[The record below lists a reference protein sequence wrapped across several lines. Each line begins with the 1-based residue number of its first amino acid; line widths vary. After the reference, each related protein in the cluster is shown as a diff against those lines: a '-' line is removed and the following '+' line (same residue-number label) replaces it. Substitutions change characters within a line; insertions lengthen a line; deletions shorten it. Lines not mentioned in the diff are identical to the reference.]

1 MYRCVG
7 GALAGFYTM
16 STPSSASAP
25 EVDLARVLDEGGWSP
40 FQKLLLVFAALAFA
54 VDGLANQVLGLA
66 IPALLQDW
74 SEPREAFAPVAAMG
88 LVGVTFGTV
97 LGGMFGDRFGRR
109 IGLTGS
115 VLFFGAMT
123 AASAFVNDVETL
135 AVLRLFDGL
144 GIGGAIPNGAA
155 LISEFTPSRR
165 RSLAISLGMV
175 FIPVGGLLSGVIG
188 GFALPTVGWRGLFLI
203 AGALPM
209 VLGLVFMVALPE
221 SPRFLARKPERR
233 AELMKLLVRC
243 GQRVAADSVF
253 TEDQAHRGRTRL
265 GVLFDRQTLPSTL
278 ALWSAFFF
286 CLLASY
292 AMFSWIPT
300 MLSGEGF
307 SLAATSAGI
316 TAFHLGGVV
325 GGVVGGWLIG
335 RYGSK
340 SSVIGLAAGCVV
352 GALALGLMPFDP
364 ALGLTW
370 VALALVIEGF
380 FIAGLHAGVYTLA
393 AFIYPPFV
401 RATGVGA
408 ASAAGRIGAV
418 LSSFT
423 GVITLRMGGS
433 SSYFIVIAGTAAIAM
448 LSVALI
454 RQHIPG
460 NPPSRSGPSPT
471 PERAPA

>member
-1 MYRCVG
+1 
-7 GALAGFYTM
+7 M
-16 STPSSASAP
+16 SIPSSAAA
-25 EVDLARVLDEGGWSP
+25 VDLARVLDEGRWSG
-40 FQKLLLVFAALAFA
+40 FQKLLLAFAALAFA

-66 IPALLQDW
+66 IPALVQDW
-74 SEPREAFAPVAAMG
+74 RAPREAFAPVAALG

-97 LGGMFGDRFGRR
+97 LGGMIGDRFGRR

-123 AASAFVNDVETL
+123 AASAFANDVPTL

-155 LISEFTPSRR
+155 LISEFTPARR

-188 GFALPTVGWRGLFLI
+188 TLVLPTLGWRGLFLI
-203 AGALPM
+203 AGVLPI
-209 VLGLVFMVALPE
+209 VLGAVFMYALPE
-221 SPRFLARKPERR
+221 SPRFLARRPERR
-233 AELMKLLVRC
+233 AELMKVLGWC
-243 GQRVAADSVF
+243 G
-253 TEDQAHRGRTRL
+253 HRFSTDCAFIEEQSLQGRTRL
-265 GVLFDRQTLPSTL
+265 SVLFDKQTLQSTV

-292 AMFSWIPT
+292 TMFSWIPT
-300 MLSGEGF
+300 MLSSEGF
-307 SLAATSAGI
+307 SLAATSAGA
-316 TAFHLGGVV
+316 TAFHFGGVA
-325 GGVVGGWLIG
+325 GGVIGGWLIG

-340 SSVIGLAAGCVV
+340 TTVVGLAAGCVA
-352 GALALGLMPFDP
+352 GALALGLLSFDP
-364 ALGLTW
+364 AQGLTW
-370 VALALVIEGF
+370 VVIALIVEGF

-393 AFIYPPFV
+393 AFIYPPYV

-423 GVITLRMGGS
+423 GVITLQMGGAS
-433 SSYFIVIAGTAAIAM
+433 RYFIVIAGTAAIAM
-448 LSVALI
+448 ISVALI

-460 NPPSRSGPSPT
+460 STPAPHGPPPSPQ
-471 PERAPA
+471 RAPA

>member
-1 MYRCVG
+1 
-7 GALAGFYTM
+7 M
-16 STPSSASAP
+16 STPSSTST
-25 EVDLARVLDEGGWSP
+25 VDLARVLDEGPWSP

-66 IPALLQDW
+66 IPALIQDW
-74 SEPREAFAPVAAMG
+74 NEPREAFAPVAAMG
-88 LVGVTFGTV
+88 LAGVTFGTV
-97 LGGMFGDRFGRR
+97 LGGMFGDRFGRS

-123 AASAFVNDVETL
+123 AASAFANDVETL

-155 LISEFTPSRR
+155 LIAEFTPARR

-175 FIPVGGLLSGVIG
+175 FIPVGGLLSGVMG
-188 GFALPTVGWRGLFLI
+188 SFMLPTVGWRGLFLI

-221 SPRFLARKPERR
+221 SPRFLARRPKRRPE
-233 AELMKLLVRC
+233 LIKLLGRC
-243 GQRVAADSVF
+243 RQRFAADSVF
-253 TEDQAHRGRTRL
+253 IEDQAHHGRTPL
-265 GVLFDRQTLPSTL
+265 SLLFDRQTLSNTL

-286 CLLASY
+286 CLLASFT
-292 AMFSWIPT
+292 MLSWIPA
-300 MLSGEGF
+300 MLSSEGF

-316 TAFHLGGVV
+316 TAFHFGGVA
-325 GGVVGGWLIG
+325 GGVIGGWLIG

-340 SSVIGLAAGCVV
+340 HAVVGLAAGCVI
-352 GALALGLMPFDP
+352 GALALGMMPFDP

-370 VALALVIEGF
+370 VAPALVIEGF

-393 AFIYPPFV
+393 AFIYPPLV

-408 ASAAGRIGAV
+408 AAAVGRVGAV

-423 GVITLRMGGS
+423 GVITLQMGGT
-433 SSYFIVIAGTAAIAM
+433 SSYFIVIAATAAIAM
-448 LSVALI
+448 MSVALI

-460 NPPSRSGPSPT
+460 NPPSRPGPSPT
-471 PERAPA
+471 PQRAPA

>member
-1 MYRCVG
+1 
-7 GALAGFYTM
+7 M
-16 STPSSASAP
+16 STPLPASA
-25 EVDLARVLDEGGWSP
+25 VDLARALDEGHWSP
-40 FQKLLLVFAALAFA
+40 FQKLLLLFAALAFA

-66 IPALLQDW
+66 IPALIQDW

-97 LGGMFGDRFGRR
+97 LGGMFGDRFGRK

-123 AASAFVNDVETL
+123 LASAFANDVETL

-155 LISEFTPSRR
+155 LISEFTPARR

-188 GFALPTVGWRGLFLI
+188 SFALPTVGWRGLFLI
-203 AGALPM
+203 AGVLPIALG
-209 VLGLVFMVALPE
+209 VVFVFALPE
-221 SPRFLARKPERR
+221 SPRFLARKPERG
-233 AELMKLLVRC
+233 AELLKLLGRC
-243 GQRVAADSVF
+243 GLRFAPQCVF
-253 TEDQAHRGRTRL
+253 IEDQTHHGRTRL
-265 GVLFDRQTLPSTL
+265 SLLFDAQTLPSTL

-292 AMFSWIPT
+292 TMFSWIPT
-300 MLSGEGF
+300 MLSSEGF
-307 SLAATSAGI
+307 SLAATSTGI

-325 GGVVGGWLIG
+325 GGVIGGWLIG
-335 RYGSK
+335 RYGSRFA
-340 SSVIGLAAGCVV
+340 VVGLAAGCVV
-352 GALALGLMPFDP
+352 GALVLGLMPFDP

-393 AFIYPPFV
+393 AFIYPPLV

-448 LSVALI
+448 ISIALI

-460 NPPSRSGPSPT
+460 SPPSRSGPSPT
-471 PERAPA
+471 PQRAPA